1 MTSHRQEAQKVQQ
14 PRPVARKVSAKPSKL
29 PPARTYAALAERR
42 HALQAQPQEVCAPA
56 FACQYNAL

>member
-14 PRPVARKVSAKPSKL
+14 RRPVARKVGAKPSKL

-42 HALQAQPQEVCAPA
+42 RALQAQPKEVCDLT
-56 FACQYNAL
+56 FANQCNAL